1 MVEIMTAE
9 NSPLSAET
17 LYQSLVESLP
27 LGVFLKDLHFRLLFG
42 NRRFCEALGRPL
54 DQIRGRTDF
63 DLFPRELAEKYR
75 RDDLTVLE
83 SGAPFEDIEQIASA
97 DGRRS
102 YIQVLKAP
110 IHDNGGRV
118 VGVQGMFWEVTDR
131 IVAETK
137 LKEAHAFLDSL
148 VENVPIMLFVKDADN
163 LRFVRF
169 NRAGEE
175 LTGLARDELLGK
187 NDFDLF
193 PADEALFFTQMD
205 REVLD
210 GKKLVEIPEEVI
222 QTRHHGQRLLHTR
235 KIPVLD
241 GDGRPRYLL
250 GISEDITEK
259 RRTEQALK
267 EAKEA
272 AEAASRAKSDFLAN
286 MSHEIRTPMNA
297 VIGMTELLLDTP
309 LEKSQR
315 DYLRMVQEAGESLL
329 TLINDILDFSKIE
342 AGKFVLESSEFD
354 LHETLGDTMKTL
366 AVRATRKQ
374 LELAAHIAADVP
386 TCVVGDMGRLRQI
399 VINLVGNAVKFTEQG
414 EVILSVE
421 RVTDE
426 TADSS
431 GSPAGFE
438 DSPRGLRANDSVLLR
453 FSVRDTG
460 IGIAAEQRER
470 IFQAFEQAD
479 ASTTRRYG
487 GSGLGLAITA
497 RLVQLMG
504 GRIGVE
510 SVLGK
515 GSTFWFTARFGIAAE
530 TPSSTDVRRTIQ
542 LTGLRVLLVDDNATN
557 RLILREMLEN
567 QRMRPQA
574 AAGAAEALGMLRT
587 ARAAGQPYRL
597 MLTDVNMP
605 DVDGFTLVSQLRND
619 AHLRDAV
626 VIVLTSGDR
635 PGDKARCRE
644 LGVAAHL
651 HKPIKQS
658 ELLDAIVL
666 ALGVTT
672 PEPDQPTRKDETRSA
687 LRPLRVLL
695 AEDAY
700 PNQVLVTGLLGK
712 HGHTITVANNGKEA
726 VALLKEQ
733 AFDVVLMDVQM
744 PEMDGFDATRLIRR
758 LEAQG
763 QLAPQP
769 RTPIPI
775 VAMTAHAMKG
785 DRERCLESGMTSY
798 VTKPIRSR
806 DLHDALAELFPI
818 TGAAPAAAREEE
830 GAADVLDWTAA
841 LSSTGG
847 DVDLLRT
854 VASAFLQEAAD
865 HRTRL
870 GAAMA
875 AGDVAT
881 IYRLGHLLKGV
892 MGTFGAA
899 AGRSLAE
906 RLETM
911 GRRGDLGEAADCLAA
926 LDEQLRLVTE
936 TLTAF
941 VDGRLVPPT

>member
-1 MVEIMTAE
+1 MAAD
-9 NSPLSAET
+9 SDPLSPEA

-27 LGVFLKDLHFRLLFG
+27 LSVFQKDRNFRLVFG
-42 NRRFCEALGRPL
+42 NRRFCEALGRSL
-54 DQIRGRTDF
+54 EEIRGRTDY

-75 RDDLTVLE
+75 LDDLKVLE
-83 SGAPFEDIEQIASA
+83 TGSPFEDIEQIAGK
-97 DGRRS
+97 DGRRV
-102 YIQVLKAP
+102 YIEVRKAP
-110 IHDNGGRV
+110 IRDARGQI
-118 VGVQGMFWEVTDR
+118 VGLQGMFWEVTDR
-131 IVAETK
+131 ILAETR

-148 VENVPIMLFVKDADN
+148 VDNVPIMLFVKDAEN

-169 NRAGEE
+169 NRAGQE
-175 LTGLARDELLGK
+175 LTGLGRDELIGK
-187 NDFDLF
+187 NDYDIF
-193 PADEALFFTQMD
+193 PADEAEFFTRKD
-205 REVLD
+205 REVLA
-210 GKKLVEIPEEVI
+210 GRKLVEILEEVI
-222 QTRHHGQRLLHTR
+222 QTRHRGQRLLHTR

-241 GDGRPRYLL
+241 TEGQPRYLL

-259 RRTEQALK
+259 RRIEQALK

-309 LEKSQR
+309 LDRSQR
-315 DYLRMVQEAGESLL
+315 DYVRMVQEAGESLL

-342 AGKFVLESSEFD
+342 AGKFILDNNELN

-374 LELAAHIAADVP
+374 LELAMHIAADVP
-386 TCVVGDMGRLRQI
+386 ASLVGDAGRLRQI
-399 VINLVGNAVKFTEQG
+399 VINLVGNALKFTEQG

-421 RVTDE
+421 RAHGAPGMS
-426 TADSS
+426 TA
-431 GSPAGFE
+431 GSRAEDQAAGA
-438 DSPRGLRANDSVLLR
+438 STDSVLLR
-453 FSVRDTG
+453 FAVRDTG

-504 GRIGVE
+504 GHIGVD
-510 SVLGK
+510 STLGR
-515 GSTFWFTARFGIAAE
+515 GSTFWFTARFGIAADAPRGPAA
-530 TPSSTDVRRTIQ
+530 PSITQ

-557 RLILREMLEN
+557 RLILREMLQN
-567 QRMRPQA
+567 QRMQPQA
-574 AAGAAEALGMLRT
+574 AADAAEALRMLRA
-587 ARAAGQPYRL
+587 ARAAGQPFPL
-597 MLTDVNMP
+597 VLTDVNMP
-605 DVDGFTLVSQLRND
+605 EVDGFTLVAQVRND
-619 AHLRDAV
+619 AQLRDAI

-635 PGDKARCRE
+635 PGDKARCAE

-666 ALGVTT
+666 AMGVTM
-672 PEPDQPTRKDETRSA
+672 PEPDQPARAEEKRPPV
-687 LRPLRVLL
+687 RPLRILL

-700 PNQVLVTGLLGK
+700 ANQVLVAGLLGK
-712 HGHTITVANNGKEA
+712 QGHTLTVANNGKEA

-744 PEMDGFDATRLIRR
+744 PEMDGLDATRLIRR

-763 QLAPQP
+763 QLACQP
-769 RTPIPI
+769 RSPIPI

-785 DRERCLESGMTSY
+785 DRERCLESGMNGY

-806 DLHDALAELFPI
+806 DLQDALAELFPSAEARPGPAPD
-818 TGAAPAAAREEE
+818 GAPRDTTA
-830 GAADVLDWTAA
+830 VLDWAAA
-841 LSSTGG
+841 LHSTDG

-854 VASAFLQEAAD
+854 VAGAFLQEAGQHSA
-865 HRTRL
+865 RL
-870 GAAMA
+870 RAALS
-875 AGDVAT
+875 AGDAAT
-881 IYRLGHLLKGV
+881 LHRLGHLVKGV
-892 MGTFGAA
+892 MGTFGAT
-899 AGRSLAE
+899 AGRTLAE

-911 GRRGDLGEAADCLAA
+911 GRQGDLGEAAACLDA
-926 LDEQLRLVTE
+926 LDEQLRLLTD
-936 TLTAF
+936 TLAAF
-941 VDGRLVPPT
+941 VSGRLVPPAASVS

>member
-1 MVEIMTAE
+1 MAAD
-9 NSPLSAET
+9 NSPLSSET

-27 LGVFLKDLHFRLLFG
+27 LGVFQKDRQFRLLFG
-42 NRRFCEALGRPL
+42 NRRFCEALGRSL
-54 DQIRGRTDF
+54 DDIRGRTDF

-75 RDDLTVLE
+75 RDDTRVLDT
-83 SGAPFEDIEQIASA
+83 GALFEDIEQIAGR
-97 DGRRS
+97 DGRRA

-110 IHDNGGRV
+110 ICDAGGHI
-118 VGVQGMFWEVTDR
+118 VGIQGMFWEVTDR
-131 IVAETK
+131 IVAESN

-148 VENVPIMLFVKDADN
+148 VENVPIMLFVKDAEH

-175 LTGLARDELLGK
+175 LTGLRRDELLGK

-193 PADEALFFTQMD
+193 PAEEAEFFTRKD
-205 REVLD
+205 REVLA
-210 GKKLVEIPEEVI
+210 GKTVVEIPEEVI

-241 GDGRPRYLL
+241 DDGRPRYLL
-250 GISEDITEK
+250 GISEDITDK
-259 RRTEQALK
+259 RRTERALK

-272 AEAASRAKSDFLAN
+272 AESASRAKSDFLAN

-309 LEKSQR
+309 LDRSQR

-342 AGKFVLESSEFD
+342 AGKFVLERSEFN

-366 AVRATRKQ
+366 AVRASRKE
-374 LELAAHIAADVP
+374 LELAMHIAADVP
-386 TCVVGDMGRLRQI
+386 ANLAGDAGRLRQV
-399 VINLVGNAVKFTEQG
+399 VINLVGNALKFTERG

-421 RVTDE
+421 RAPDDGHN
-426 TADSS
+426 TA
-431 GSPAGFE
+431 
-438 DSPRGLRANDSVLLR
+438 DSVLLR
-453 FSVRDTG
+453 FAVRDTG
-460 IGIAAEQRER
+460 IGIAADHRER

-504 GRIGVE
+504 GRIGVD
-510 SVLGK
+510 STLGQ
-515 GSTFWFTARFGIAAE
+515 GSTFWFTARFGVSVAV
-530 TPSSTDVRRTIQ
+530 PRSTTAPAITQ

-557 RLILREMLEN
+557 RLILHDMLEN
-567 QRMRPQA
+567 HRMRPHA
-574 AAGAAEALGMLRT
+574 AASAAEALGMLRA
-587 ARAAGQPYRL
+587 ARAAGQPFPL

-605 DVDGFTLVSQLRND
+605 EVDGFTLVAQMRND
-619 AHLRDAV
+619 AQLREAV

-635 PGDKARCRE
+635 PGDKARCVE

-666 ALGVTT
+666 AMGVTT
-672 PEPDQPTRKDETRSA
+672 PEPDQPARPDAMRPA
-687 LRPLRVLL
+687 VRPLRVLL

-700 PNQVLVTGLLGK
+700 PNQVLVVGLLGK
-712 HGHTITVANNGKEA
+712 QGHTVTVANNGKEA
-726 VALLKEQ
+726 VALLREQ

-744 PEMDGFDATRLIRR
+744 PEMDGLDATRLIRR

-763 QLAPQP
+763 QLASQP
-769 RTPIPI
+769 RTPMPI
-775 VAMTAHAMKG
+775 IAMTAHAMKG
-785 DRERCLESGMTSY
+785 DRERCLESGMNGY

-806 DLHDALAELFPI
+806 DLQDALAELCPNADAPPGPV
-818 TGAAPAAAREEE
+818 TDGVRRAADVT
-830 GAADVLDWTAA
+830 DVLDWAEA
-841 LSSTGG
+841 LHSTDG

-854 VASAFLQEAAD
+854 VAGAFLKEAGQ

-870 GAAMA
+870 RAAVE
-875 AGDVAT
+875 AGDAAT
-881 IYRLGHLLKGV
+881 IHRLGHLVKGV
-892 MGTFGAA
+892 TSTFGAA
-899 AGRSLAE
+899 AGRTLAE

-911 GRRGDLGEAADCLAA
+911 GRQNDLAGAGACLDA
-926 LDEQLRLVTE
+926 LEEQLRALTE

-941 VDGRLVPPT
+941 VDGRLVPPATSVS